1 MSFWLLSEKFLY
13 LQCGNFQ
20 WSHNF
25 KTYKLNRCLNH
36 HLDQRTSYYNLHWD
50 SCHTAR
56 TYPIVD
62 CSLWWAKTAY
72 GESLRFCFICKCAQY

>member
-25 KTYKLNRCLNH
+25 KTYKLNRYLNH
-36 HLDQRTSYYNLHWD
+36 HLGNVTSYNNQ
-50 SCHTAR
+50 
-56 TYPIVD
+56 I
-62 CSLWWAKTAY
+62 
-72 GESLRFCFICKCAQY
+72 ESRAIRRGLSHI